1 MKQRVFVDTD
11 VCLDLLLNRK
21 PFNSAA
27 TKLFSRA
34 HKGKFAIAVSA
45 LSFTNMD
52 YVIRGQYKIAESR
65 KFIARFKSLVGVL
78 AVNDRIIDLAL
89 ASDFSDF
96 EDAVQYYT
104 ATENNISILLT
115 RNLRDYKSANIEVM
129 TPESFL
135 ARMKN

>member
-1 MKQRVFVDTD
+1 MKPKVFVDTD
-11 VCLDLLLNRK
+11 VCLDLLLDRK
-21 PFNSAA
+21 PFNASA

-34 HKGKFAIAVSA
+34 HRGKISISVSA

-52 YVIRGQYKIAESR
+52 YVIRAQYKIFESR
-65 KFIARFKSLVGVL
+65 KFIARFKPLVNVL
-78 AVNDRIIDLAL
+78 AVNDTIIDLAL

-104 ATENNISILLT
+104 ATENGISILLT